1 MIKVGFIINFE
12 RNSWVGG
19 YNHFINLFNF
29 IKQSKT
35 TKVEPII
42 ITDNITRIKK
52 ENSFKNF
59 KIISTN
65 LVSNTNQ

>member
-1 MIKVGFIINFE
+1 VIKVGFIINFE